1 MRKFFSMI
9 LMMVLCAGVAV
20 AETATVGDCT
30 WTYKEKN
37 GVWKIESVETTTN
50 EIVVPSTLG
59 GKCISVIS
67 SNAFNHCYWSPE
79 QAALRKY
86 TTYGKVSLADEKWN
100 EVAVD
105 AAKYNFFKVTVEMR

>member
-30 WTYKEKN
+30 WTYKEKM
-37 GVWKIESVETTTN
+37 GPGELSQLSRRLTKSLSRRHWT
-50 EIVVPSTLG
+50 
-59 GKCISVIS
+59 
-67 SNAFNHCYWSPE
+67 
-79 QAALRKY
+79 ALRKY

-100 EVAVD
+100 EVSGD
-105 AAKYNFFKVTVEMR
+105 AAKYNFFKVAVEMKR